1 MYLVYGDFKDLARRA
16 ASDKVLRDL
25 ILLKSQNI
33 MDIKEVLLLSFMQF
47 LIKNRQVAVS
57 LSLKMKLNKIN
68 NLQMNFINQL

>member
-47 LIKNRQVAVS
+47 LIKNRQVAVP